1 MVDSPT
7 YTPNKNFIL
16 PNTGGYVDTWGTALN
31 TYDFTAIDTAF
42 SGITTINW
50 VNSGTT
56 PSPAKELTQTEAV
69 SAFLYIP
76 ATNSLLNNTVIN
88 LPSGVQGQWTVLN
101 LATGIY
107 TVTFQVPIAPGSTTA
122 AGTTV
127 VCNTTVSSIIFSDG
141 TNVRLS
147 DSRVTGA
154 ATGGG
159 NDAVFY
165 LNNITVTNN
174 YTIPSGQNAMSAG
187 PITINSGATVTIGS
201 GSTWTVV

>member
-16 PNTGGYVDTWGTALN
+16 PNTGGYVDTWGAALN

-42 SGITTINW
+42 AGTTTISWTNT
-50 VNSGTT
+50 GTT
-56 PSPAKELTQTEAV
+56 PSPAKNLTQTECV

-76 ATNSLLNNTVIN
+76 ATNSLLNNTIVN
-88 LPSGVQGQWTVLN
+88 LPAGIAGQWTVLN

-107 TVTFQVPIAPGSTTA
+107 TVTFQVPTTPGGTTA

-127 VCNTTVSSIIFSDG
+127 VANTTVASVIFSDG
-141 TNVRLS
+141 TNVRFS
-147 DSRVTGA
+147 DSRVSGG

-159 NDAVFY
+159 NDAIFY
-165 LNNITVTNN
+165 LNGNTVTYS
-174 YTIPSGQNAMSAG
+174 YTVPTGQNAMSAG

-201 GSTWTVV
+201 GSTWTIV